1 MDEKLIL
8 KRPDSQQAIAPM
20 NRYAIADKPE
30 RKRGRLVLSALFL
43 GALGSVLGSKDGES
57 EPANHDRDPEPVGS
71 EPPGEALDMSGA
83 LEAIEDAAA
92 YIQGLLADLA
102 FPDEVMPAKLGRLRS
117 SVRLAFDDGAPNTDL
132 IDERP
137 FKTGTRPANDN
148 GLQGFDF
155 PGLASFGSPPSG
167 RSDGNDD
174 DDDDGG
180 SPGGGDD
187 DDDNGGPGGPG
198 GPGGDDDDD
207 DGSARSNRLPVVT
220 GRNVLANG
228 LMNLSAVILLD
239 DLLANTVDPDGDR
252 LSIANLTVS
261 NGSVRAYGEG
271 MWLYTPERGDL
282 GEVTFTYSVFD
293 GTGRSVNG
301 ALMTLMDWPANEI
314 RGTEGDDVMRGT
326 PQKDIIA
333 ALGGDDIVYGRE
345 ADDIILGGSGDDTLI
360 GGDGNDTLYGEAG
373 NDRLYG
379 GRGNDILFGGT
390 GDDHL
395 YGEEGDDILLGEAG
409 DDYLSGGDG
418 DDRLF
423 GEEGRDVL
431 DGDAGNDLLDGGA
444 GSDRLT
450 GGAGKDTVLAG
461 AGDDI
466 IVTGLSAEEARS
478 ALPPSSDGNDHY
490 SGGEGHDTLDASSAR
505 ETVVIDLQ
513 AGTATG
519 AEIGSDTIDSIES
532 VIAGSGDDQLKGNDA
547 DNTFVGGAGNDVVS
561 AGAGDDTIIVA
572 VQAPSSQ
579 GDDGD
584 DHYDGGTGNDTLDA
598 GSARETVIIDLEAG
612 IATGAEIGS
621 DTLANIENVIAG
633 SGNDVITGDDGCN
646 TLIGGNGDDV
656 VSGGGGNDTIVVVA
670 FDGSGDA
677 DHDGNDSYSGGDGI
691 DTLDLSA
698 LVQAVLADMEAGIAT
713 GEEIGEDRIDDFEII
728 VGGRGSDRISG
739 SRGND
744 MLFGGHGND
753 RLRGRDGDD
762 VLVGGAGDDELK
774 GEDGNDTFVVVLL
787 PGTSDGDDT
796 IDGGAGVDG
805 YDASA
810 ATQAVVI
817 DLDRGIAA
825 GAEIGNDSLR
835 SVETA
840 VGGKG
845 NDIIVASDAVNF
857 LAGGAGADIFVFRSL
872 AALANGGEGRDEIRD
887 FEVGDRIDLSKIAE
901 ALGGLAFAP
910 FADDGSPAP
919 VNRITFYHETF
930 SDSERTVVRAVIDL
944 ERDEDL
950 EFLIAGRHA
959 LTEQDFILAAFET
972 AAEQR
977 DA

>member
-43 GALGSVLGSKDGES
+43 GALGSVFGSKEGES
-57 EPANHDRDPEPVGS
+57 EPAKHDPDPAPVG
-71 EPPGEALDMSGA
+71 PGQPSDVLDMSGA
-83 LEAIEDAAA
+83 LGAIEDAAA
-92 YIQGLLADLA
+92 YVQALLQDLA
-102 FPDEVMPAKLGRLRS
+102 FPDEAIPAKLGRLRS
-117 SVRLAFDDGAPNTDL
+117 SVRLAFDDGQPKTDL

-137 FKTGTRPANDN
+137 YKTNARPANDN
-148 GLQGFDF
+148 GPLDFDF
-155 PGLASFGSPPSG
+155 PGLASFGSSPPG
-167 RSDGNDD
+167 GEEDDDG

-187 DDDNGGPGGPG
+187 DDDDDDEPGGPG
-198 GPGGDDDDD
+198 GPGDGDDDD

-228 LMNLSAVILLD
+228 LMNLSAVILLN
-239 DLLANTVDPDGDR
+239 DLLANTVDPDGDG

-261 NGSVRAYGEG
+261 NGSIRSYGEG

-282 GEVTFTYSVFD
+282 GEVTFTYSVSD

-301 ALMTLMDWPANEI
+301 ASMTLMDWPANEI

-326 PQKDIIA
+326 PHKDIIA

-345 ADDIILGGSGDDTLI
+345 SDDIILGGSGDDTLL

-373 NDRLYG
+373 NDRLFG
-379 GRGNDILFGGT
+379 GHGNDILFGGA

-409 DDYLSGGDG
+409 DDYLSGGAG

-423 GEEGRDVL
+423 GEEGRDIL
-431 DGDAGNDLLDGGA
+431 DGDAGNDLVDGGA
-444 GSDRLT
+444 GNDRLT
-450 GGAGKDTVLAG
+450 GGSGEDTVLAG
-461 AGDDI
+461 AGDDV
-466 IVTGLSAEEARS
+466 IVTGLTAEEARS
-478 ALPPSSDGNDHY
+478 ASPPASDGNDRY
-490 SGGEGHDTLDASSAR
+490 SGGEGHDTLDASSAQG
-505 ETVVIDLQ
+505 TVVIDLA

-519 AEIGSDTIDSIES
+519 TEIGSDTIESIES
-532 VIAGSGDDQLKGNDA
+532 VIGGFGDD
-547 DNTFVGGAGNDVVS
+547 
-561 AGAGDDTIIVA
+561 
-572 VQAPSSQ
+572 
-579 GDDGD
+579 
-584 DHYDGGTGNDTLDA
+584 
-598 GSARETVIIDLEAG
+598 R
-612 IATGAEIGS
+612 
-621 DTLANIENVIAG
+621 
-633 SGNDVITGDDGCN
+633 ITGDEGCN
-646 TLIGGNGDDV
+646 TLIGNDGNDVIAGNAGDDTLIGGKGDDV
-656 VSGGGGNDTIVVVA
+656 VSGGAGNDTIVVLA
-670 FDGSGDA
+670 FDSSGDA
-677 DHDGNDSYSGGDGI
+677 DDDGDDTYSGGDGI

-698 LVQAVLADMEAGIAT
+698 LVQAVLADMEAGIAE
-713 GEEIGEDRIDDFEII
+713 GDEIGEDRIEDFEII
-728 VGGRGSDRISG
+728 VGGRGNDRISG
-739 SRGND
+739 SRGGD
-744 MLFGGHGND
+744 MLFGGNGDD

-787 PGTSDGDDT
+787 PGTDDGDDT
-796 IDGGAGVDG
+796 VDGGDG
-805 YDASA
+805 IDRYDASA

-817 DLDRGIAA
+817 DLDRGIAT
-825 GAEIGNDSLR
+825 GVEIGNDSLS

-840 VGGKG
+840 IGGKG
-845 NDIIVASDAVNF
+845 DDIIVASNAVNF

-887 FEVGDRIDLSKIAE
+887 FQVGDRIDLSKIAE
-901 ALGGLAFAP
+901 AIGGLAFAP

-959 LTEQDFILAAFET
+959 LTEQDFILAAIET
-972 AAEQR
+972 AGEQHR
-977 DA
+977 DAV